1 MSEYSGWKVSQKAP
15 FWASRP
21 WPELP
26 PGWTCLQLE
35 LAGVCGTDLQMVRG
49 YADFDGFLGHEFVA
63 RVQHSDQPEWIGRRV
78 VGEINVGCGS
88 CRDCQAGDQRFCP
101 TRTVLGIRGL
111 DGCFAE
117 RFRLPLANLH
127 RVDDLAPDLAVW
139 CEPLAAALEVGNH
152 LSPGVE
158 VLVLGDGRL
167 GSLIGL
173 ALRDQHRVTVAGRH
187 PAKLER
193 LRAIG
198 LNTTIGVS
206 GLWPVVVEA
215 TGTAEGAQL
224 ALRSCR
230 PQGTVVLK
238 STVAESGG
246 LDTNLMVVN
255 ALRVVGS
262 RCGPFEP
269 ALQAL
274 RSGQVDPRPLNDQW
288 LDLVEF
294 PKALE
299 ATGFKT
305 LLRGPAWT
313 DEPVA
318 SR

>member
-1 MSEYSGWKVSQKAP
+1 MPDNFGWKIFQKAP
-15 FWASRP
+15 LWASRP
-21 WPELP
+21 WSELP
-26 PGWTCLQLE
+26 AGWAGLQLE
-35 LAGVCGTDLQMVRG
+35 LAGVCGTDLQMICG
-49 YADFDGFLGHEFVA
+49 YADFEGFLGHEFVA
-63 RVQHSDQPEWIGRRV
+63 RVTESDRPDWLGRRV
-78 VGEINVGCGS
+78 VGEINVGCRLCPD
-88 CRDCQAGDQRFCP
+88 CRAGDQRFCP
-101 TRTVLGIRGL
+101 ARTVLGIRGL

-127 RVDDLAPDLAVW
+127 PVADLEPELAVW
-139 CEPLAAALEVGNH
+139 CEPLAAALEVGPQ
-152 LSPGVE
+152 LSAGLE

-193 LRAIG
+193 LRALG
-198 LNTTIGVS
+198 LETTQGVS

-215 TGTAEGAQL
+215 TGTAEGAQQ
-224 ALRSCR
+224 ALRCCR
-230 PQGTVVLK
+230 PRGTVVLK

-255 ALRVVGS
+255 ALRLVGS

-274 RSGQVDPRPLNDQW
+274 RNGRIDPRPLIDQVV
-288 LDLVEF
+288 DLSEF

-299 ATGFKT
+299 ARGFKT
-305 LLRGPAWT
+305 LLRGPAG
-313 DEPVA
+313 
-318 SR
+318 